1 MGILVVVLVITL
13 IWGLGNLGESLGT
26 DDSFQWLLIAS
37 GSLGMLIILG
47 AFWAATG
54 G

>member
-1 MGILVVVLVITL
+1 MSILVVVLVIAL

-26 DDSFQWLLIAS
+26 DDSFKWFLISS
-37 GSLGMLIILG
+37 GSLGLLIILG